1 MGPELTEFIGQLY
14 LSAQMLVI
22 AAARSLGFAVFFTP
36 FVWSHMN
43 SGLLRIAFGVAL
55 ALPVMH
61 PIWGEAPQMV
71 QKLPAPVVI
80 IVAKE
85 IFIGML
91 LGLAASLPFEAIGA
105 AGSFVDSQRNAST
118 PIPSPAGEL
127 TPIGQIF
134 MVAGLWL
141 FATLGGFW
149 MIVDAIFQ
157 SYRVWPPLALMP
169 PLTMDGAMA
178 IPALLSRLIMT
189 AIVFS
194 APLVI
199 VLVATDIILGIA
211 GKLGKRV
218 DVTFL
223 TLSVKNLVAIILLPF
238 VMLGFVRA
246 FTGEINGLG
255 QIVQIIETV
264 VR

>member
-194 APLVI
+194 APAMPAIRVPAGWPRLA
-199 VLVATDIILGIA
+199 VLKLICDPPARCTSSTTNVTVPATISTPIP
-211 GKLGKRV
+211 
-218 DVTFL
+218 L
-223 TLSVKNLVAIILLPF
+223 TTALRNCTKDPLF
-238 VMLGFVRA
+238 ER
-246 FTGEINGLG
+246 
-255 QIVQIIETV
+255 
-264 VR
+264 